1 MPVEKAIQNAQVIRF
16 ATFEVDLRSGELR
29 KNGVRLKLSDQPFQ
43 VLAILLEQPGQVVT
57 RDELQKRLWPDT
69 FVDVDH
75 NLNTAIN
82 KIREALGDSA
92 ENPRFIETL
101 SRRGYR
107 FVAPVN
113 NGVGSSNPLVP
124 EVLVD
129 KPKARGRRTYY
140 VPVILG
146 TVVVIVGALAL
157 WETVFRTPRAPR
169 ILRFTRLT
177 EDGQTKFGP
186 LSTDGSRIYFN
197 EVLRGPRN
205 LIAQVP
211 VKGGE
216 AVPLST
222 PIKQPLLLDLSKEG
236 TDLLVGSND
245 DEAREGG
252 ALWVQP
258 VAGGSP
264 RRVGTILAG
273 AARFGPD
280 GTSIIY
286 AKDHDVYSVSLD
298 GSSPR
303 KLLTVDSTPLAFRFS
318 PDARVFRF
326 SQFDSV
332 VESVTIMEAS
342 ADGTRL
348 RKMFEGLRGEWTP
361 DGRFFIFEKMIDGR
375 IDLWGLPEAKRI
387 LWQKRNDNPIQLTTG
402 PLNFAD
408 PSPSKDGKKIFAFGL
423 SQRSEVIRYDLGS
436 RRFVPFLSGISAEG
450 LAFSR
455 DGQWVAYTSY
465 PDGMLW
471 RSKVDGSEPLQ
482 LTFRPMRR
490 AFLPRWSPDGK
501 QIAFNALIPDASW
514 NIFLVSSNGG
524 TPQRIF
530 PSEQTQMDANWS
542 PDGNSLVFGSVF
554 IPNAPIYI
562 IDLRSK
568 HVSPLPGSNGIFS
581 PHWSP
586 DGRQIAGITTAT
598 RTLMLFDFA
607 SQKWTE
613 LFGHA
618 IGYENW
624 SRDGKYLYFQDF
636 HDHAPG
642 VGYRI
647 VRLRLSDRTIENV
660 GELGSIGGFTT
671 GTFGDWFGLAP
682 DDSPL
687 FARDISTTEIYS
699 LEMDWP

>member
-1 MPVEKAIQNAQVIRF
+1 VEKVIQNAQVIRF
-16 ATFEVDLRSGELR
+16 ATFEVDLRAGEVR
-29 KNGVRLKLSDQPFQ
+29 KGGLKLKLSGQPFQ
-43 VLAILLEQPGQVVT
+43 VLAILLERPGDVFT

-92 ENPRFIETL
+92 ENPRFVETL

-113 NGVGSSNPLVP
+113 SGVASSNPLVAA
-124 EVLVD
+124 VLVD

-146 TVVVIVGALAL
+146 TVVVIVGTLAL
-157 WETVFRTPRAPR
+157 WKTVFRTPSAPR

-197 EVLRGPRN
+197 ELLRGPRS

-216 AVPLST
+216 VVPLST
-222 PIKQPLLLDLSKEG
+222 TIKQPVLLDLSKEG

-245 DEAREGG
+245 DKAREGG

-280 GTSIIY
+280 GSSIIY
-286 AKDHDVYSVSLD
+286 GKGHDVYSVSLD

-332 VESVTIMEAS
+332 VESVTIMEAP
-342 ADGTRL
+342 ADGARL
-348 RKMFEGLRGEWTP
+348 RKMFEGLRGEWTS

-375 IDLWGLPEAKRI
+375 IDLWVLPEAKR
-387 LWQKRNDNPIQLTTG
+387 LPWQKRNDNPIQLTTG
-402 PLNFAD
+402 PLSFAD
-408 PSPSKDGKKIFAFGL
+408 PLPSKDGKTIFAVGV
-423 SQRSEVIRYDLGS
+423 SQRAEVIRYDLRS
-436 RRFVPFLSGISAEG
+436 SRFVPYLSGISAEG

-471 RSKVDGSEPLQ
+471 RSKVDGSERLQ

-501 QIAFNALIPDASW
+501 QIAFNAIIPDASW

-524 TPQRIF
+524 TPERIF
-530 PSEQTQMDANWS
+530 PSGETQMDVNWS

-554 IPNAPIYI
+554 IPNAPIYT

-568 HVSPLPGSNGIFS
+568 RVSPLPGSNGIFS

-586 DGRQIAGITTAT
+586 DGRQIAGIMTAT

-607 SQKWTE
+607 TRKWTE
-613 LFGHA
+613 LFGYA
-618 IGYENW
+618 MGYENW
-624 SRDGKYLYFQDF
+624 SHDGNYLYFQDF

-647 VRLRLSDRTIENV
+647 VRLRLSDRKIENV
-660 GELGSIGGFTT
+660 GELGRIGGLTT

-699 LEMDWP
+699 LEVDWP

>member
-1 MPVEKAIQNAQVIRF
+1 MPNQVGTSQVIRF
-16 ATFEVDLRSGELR
+16 ATFEVDLQAQELR
-29 KNGVRLKLSDQPFQ
+29 KGGLRLKLSGQPFQ
-43 VLAILLEQPGQVVT
+43 VLAILLERPGTVVT
-57 RDELQKRLWPDT
+57 REELQKRLWPDT

-92 ENPRFIETL
+92 ENPRFVETL

-113 NGVGSSNPLVP
+113 GGVASSNPLVA
-124 EVLVD
+124 EVFGD
-129 KPKARGRRTYY
+129 KPKGRGRPTYY
-140 VPVILG
+140 VLVILA
-146 TVVVIVGALAL
+146 TIVVIVGVMAL
-157 WETVFRTPRAPR
+157 WETVFRTPSAPR
-169 ILRFTRLT
+169 ILGFTRLT

-197 EVLRGPRN
+197 EVLRGSRN

-216 AVPLST
+216 VVPLST

-245 DEAREGG
+245 DEAREGS

-264 RRVGTILAG
+264 RRVGSILAE

-280 GTSIIY
+280 GTSVIY
-286 AKDHDVYSVSLD
+286 AKDHDVYSVRLD

-303 KLLTVDSTPLAFRFS
+303 KLLTADSTPLAFRFS

-375 IDLWGLPEAKRI
+375 IDLWGLSEAKKI
-387 LWQKRNDNPIQLTTG
+387 LLQERNDNPIQLTAG
-402 PLNFAD
+402 PLSFAD

-465 PDGMLW
+465 PDGTLW

-501 QIAFNALIPDASW
+501 QIAFNAIIPDASW
-514 NIFLVSSNGG
+514 NIFVISCNGG
-524 TPQRIF
+524 SPERIF
-530 PSEQTQMDANWS
+530 PSGETQMDANWS

-568 HVSPLPGSNGIFS
+568 HVSQLPGSNGIFS

-613 LFGHA
+613 LYGYPV
-618 IGYENW
+618 GYENW

-636 HDHAPG
+636 HDHEPG

-647 VRLRLSDRTIENV
+647 IRLRLSDRKIEKV
-660 GELGSIGGFTT
+660 GELGSIGGLTT
-671 GTFGDWFGLAP
+671 GTFGAWFGLAP
-682 DDSPL
+682 DDSLL

>member
-1 MPVEKAIQNAQVIRF
+1 VEKVIQNAQVIRF
-16 ATFEVDLRSGELR
+16 GTFEVDLRAGEVR
-29 KNGVRLKLSDQPFQ
+29 KGGLKLKLSGQPFQ
-43 VLAILLEQPGQVVT
+43 VLAILLERPGDVFT

-92 ENPRFIETL
+92 ENPRFVETL

-113 NGVGSSNPLVP
+113 SGVASSNPLVA

-146 TVVVIVGALAL
+146 TVVVIVGTLAL
-157 WETVFRTPRAPR
+157 WKTVFRTPSAPR

-197 EVLRGPRN
+197 ELLRGPRS

-216 AVPLST
+216 VVPLST
-222 PIKQPLLLDLSKEG
+222 TIKQPVLLDLSKEG

-245 DEAREGG
+245 DQAREGG

-280 GTSIIY
+280 GSSIIY
-286 AKDHDVYSVSLD
+286 GKGHDVYSVSLD

-332 VESVTIMEAS
+332 VESVTIMEAP
-342 ADGTRL
+342 ADGARL
-348 RKMFEGLRGEWTP
+348 RKMFEGLRGEWTS

-375 IDLWGLPEAKRI
+375 IDLWVLPEAKR
-387 LWQKRNDNPIQLTTG
+387 LPWQKRNDNPIQLTTG
-402 PLNFAD
+402 PLSFAD
-408 PSPSKDGKKIFAFGL
+408 PLPSKDGKTIFAVGV
-423 SQRSEVIRYDLGS
+423 SQRAELIRYDLRS
-436 RRFVPFLSGISAEG
+436 SRFVPYLSGISAEG

-471 RSKVDGSEPLQ
+471 RSKVDGSERLQ

-501 QIAFNALIPDASW
+501 QIAFNAIIPDASW

-524 TPQRIF
+524 TPERIF
-530 PSEQTQMDANWS
+530 PSGETQMDVNWS

-554 IPNAPIYI
+554 IPNAPIYT

-568 HVSPLPGSNGIFS
+568 RVSPLPGSNGIFS

-607 SQKWTE
+607 TRKWTE
-613 LFGHA
+613 LFGYA
-618 IGYENW
+618 MGYENW
-624 SRDGKYLYFQDF
+624 SHDGKYLYFQDF

-647 VRLRLSDRTIENV
+647 VRLRLSDRKIENV
-660 GELGSIGGFTT
+660 GELGRIGGLTT

>member
-1 MPVEKAIQNAQVIRF
+1 VEKASQKPQLSRF
-16 ATFEVDLRSGELR
+16 ATFEVDLQAGELR
-29 KNGVRLKLSDQPFQ
+29 KGGLKLKLSGQPFQ
-43 VLAILLEQPGQVVT
+43 VLAILLERPGDVFT

-92 ENPRFIETL
+92 ENPRFVETL

-113 NGVGSSNPLVP
+113 GGVASSNPLVA

-129 KPKARGRRTYY
+129 KPKAGGRRTYY

-146 TVVVIVGALAL
+146 TVVVIIGTLAL
-157 WETVFRTPRAPR
+157 WKAVYRTPSAPR

-197 EVLRGPRN
+197 EVLRGPRS

-216 AVPLST
+216 VVPLST
-222 PIKQPLLLDLSKEG
+222 PIKQPVVLDLSKEG

-245 DEAREGG
+245 DEGREGG

-286 AKDHDVYSVSLD
+286 AKGHDVYSVNLD

-303 KLLTVDSTPLAFRFS
+303 KLLTVDSAPLAFRFS

-361 DGRFFIFEKMIDGR
+361 NGRFFIFEKMIDGR
-375 IDLWGLPEAKRI
+375 IDLWSLPEAKR
-387 LWQKRNDNPIQLTTG
+387 LPWQKRTDNPIQLTAG
-402 PLNFAD
+402 PLSFAD
-408 PSPSKDGKKIFAFGL
+408 PSPSKDGKTIFAVGL

-436 RRFVPFLSGISAEG
+436 RRFVPYLSGISAEG

-471 RSKVDGSEPLQ
+471 RSKVDGSERLQ

-501 QIAFNALIPDASW
+501 QIAFNAIIPDASW

-524 TPQRIF
+524 TPERIF
-530 PSEQTQMDANWS
+530 PSGETQMDVNWS

-554 IPNAPIYI
+554 IPNAPIYV

-586 DGRQIAGITTAT
+586 DGKQIAGITTAT

-613 LFGHA
+613 LFGYA
-618 IGYENW
+618 VGYENW

-647 VRLRLSDRTIENV
+647 VRLRLSDRKIENV
-660 GELGSIGGFTT
+660 GELGSIGGSTT
-671 GTFGDWFGLAP
+671 GTFGPWFGLAP